1 MRYQTRPHRLG
12 PWLPRC
18 RSGSAH
24 RSPLATAVPGVCL
37 ASAEDRI
44 QLGHDLGLQRG
55 QGWLYRSRVFATRGS
70 TCIEARHRQP
80 LGARS
85 PCATMVAM
93 ERIAVREL
101 RNQASRLVRRAR
113 AGERLIITVDGVP
126 AAEIG
131 PISAAER
138 ASSLE
143 ELITTGAIVA
153 PRVRTTPRR
162 ARPVRAPSSRSSSD
176 VLHELREG

>member
-1 MRYQTRPHRLG
+1 
-12 PWLPRC
+12 
-18 RSGSAH
+18 
-24 RSPLATAVPGVCL
+24 
-37 ASAEDRI
+37 
-44 QLGHDLGLQRG
+44 
-55 QGWLYRSRVFATRGS
+55 
-70 TCIEARHRQP
+70 
-80 LGARS
+80 
-85 PCATMVAM
+85 M

-143 ELITTGAIVA
+143 ELITTGAIVG
-153 PRVRTTPRR
+153 PRVRTAPRQP
-162 ARPVRAPSSRSSSD
+162 RPVRAPSARSSSD

>member
-1 MRYQTRPHRLG
+1 MCYSH
-12 PWLPRC
+12 
-18 RSGSAH
+18 A
-24 RSPLATAVPGVCL
+24 
-37 ASAEDRI
+37 
-44 QLGHDLGLQRG
+44 
-55 QGWLYRSRVFATRGS
+55 
-70 TCIEARHRQP
+70 
-80 LGARS
+80 
-85 PCATMVAM
+85 AM

-153 PRVRTTPRR
+153 PRVRASPRR
-162 ARPVRAPSSRSSSD
+162 PRPVRAPSRRSSSD
-176 VLHELREG
+176 VLHELRER